1 MPKKSNSKK
10 PKPVDASPVVE
21 KSKPTPSK
29 PTKSGNEIDEIFAGK
44 KRKKPE
50 QLENSKSSGDSIT
63 EPKKLK
69 KTKDKSSSRVPNVLS
84 EPPRRQRK
92 KTADGLTIYTEEEL
106 GLGKSNGG
114 GLGDLMKTV
123 HRLRKVEVC
132 WSLESPI
139 WPTFP
144 APCYKR

>member
-10 PKPVDASPVVE
+10 PKPVDATASPVVE
-21 KSKPTPSK
+21 KLKPTPSSK
-29 PTKSGNEIDEIFAGK
+29 PKKSGNEIDEIFAGK

-50 QLENSKSSGDSIT
+50 QLEKSKSSGDSIT

-69 KTKDKSSSRVPNVLS
+69 KSKDKSSNSRVPNVLS

-106 GLGKSNGG
+106 GLGKSDGG
-114 GLGDLMKTV
+114 GT
-123 HRLRKVEVC
+123 
-132 WSLESPI
+132 SLCP
-139 WPTFP
+139 FD
-144 APCYKR
+144 CDCCF

>member
-21 KSKPTPSK
+21 KSKPIPPSK
-29 PTKSGNEIDEIFAGK
+29 PKKSGNEIDEIFAGK

-63 EPKKLK
+63 EPKKRK
-69 KTKDKSSSRVPNVLS
+69 KSKGKSSSRVPNVLS

-114 GLGDLMKTV
+114 GT
-123 HRLRKVEVC
+123 
-132 WSLESPI
+132 SLCP
-139 WPTFP
+139 FD
-144 APCYKR
+144 CDCCF